1 MAIFSHQLALALTG
15 ELQATIDWADNAV
28 LLAADAAVH
37 NITQRLKGRLRDIVI
52 ESGLGKRLSGAV
64 RAKEYPES
72 EGTLA
77 RNPAGFIYVQ
87 PSAVHIFEAFEK
99 PNTIEA
105 RNGRFLAIPIPGSPA
120 DRKNYGQKRKGVTT
134 VEDFRQRGVEMQYVR
149 AVPGRPAMLVAK
161 MARVSTLK
169 SGRQKVSQAGLTK
182 TGKVKAG
189 AQSVPLFWLVPRVKM
204 SGRLG
209 FEPLFKR
216 AADEFLADFAREFD
230 REFARFSETARLQ
243 RRAA

>member
-1 MAIFSHQLALALTG
+1 MAIFSHELALALTG
-15 ELQATIDWADNAV
+15 ELQATMDWADQAV

-37 NITQRLKGRLRDIVI
+37 NVTQRWKNRLRDIVV
-52 ESGLGKRLSGAV
+52 EARLGKRLAGAV
-64 RAKEYPES
+64 RAKEYPERD
-72 EGTLA
+72 GLLA

-99 PNTIEA
+99 SQTIEA
-105 RNGRFLAIPIPGSPA
+105 RSGRFLAVPISGSPA
-120 DRKNYGQKRKGVTT
+120 DRKNYGQKRNGVST
-134 VEDFRQRGVEMQYVR
+134 VEDFRQRGVELQYVP
-149 AVPGRPAMLVAK
+149 AGPGRPAMLVAK

-169 SGRQKVSQAGLTK
+169 SGRQKVSQVSLTK

-204 SGRLG
+204 QGRLG
-209 FEPLFKR
+209 FEQLFKR
-216 AADEFLADFAREFD
+216 AADEFLAEFAKEFD
-230 REFARFSETARLQ
+230 AEFAKFSQTAKLQ